1 MLSRALSTALLG
13 LLAWFPLGR
22 APTARFVAER
32 SERALLAVSVLDVA
46 TAPAS
51 RVGEVHSQLRELT
64 QARRAPRWRAVPMP
78 TAGAERAP
86 IAAAA
91 AWCPASVRGPTGWR
105 GFREQQ
111 LTFPHDATA
120 PPYTS

>member
-46 TAPAS
+46 TAPAW

-64 QARRAPRWRAVPMP
+64 QARRAPAWRAVPTP
-78 TAGAERAP
+78 PAGGAPGP

-91 AWCPASVRGPTGWR
+91 AWRPASRPAPTGWR
-105 GFREQQ
+105 RLPGPPPI
-111 LTFPHDATA
+111 FPPRRPA
-120 PPYTS
+120 P